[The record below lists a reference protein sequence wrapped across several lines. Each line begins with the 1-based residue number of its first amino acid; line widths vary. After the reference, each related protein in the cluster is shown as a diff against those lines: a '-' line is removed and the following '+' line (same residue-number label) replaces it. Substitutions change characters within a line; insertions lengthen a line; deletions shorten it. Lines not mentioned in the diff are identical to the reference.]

1 MNGPEGSVCQ
11 FLEAI
16 RVGDDQK
23 TESMFVS
30 SGRQK
35 IKELKIP
42 VTPHG
47 SDTARFEL
55 GPVERVSEDLVRVG
69 CKWSDLDADG
79 THTDEMVWSVL
90 KEAEGWRIAGLAAT
104 VFDGEPPLLL
114 DFRDPE
120 EVVEKLDMV
129 RQEVARRMA
138 MEAQQAQRS
147 EEDGPPI
154 QR

>member
-1 MNGPEGSVCQ
+1 
-11 FLEAI
+11 
-16 RVGDDQK
+16 
-23 TESMFVS
+23 MFVS

-55 GPVERVSEDLVRVG
+55 SPVERVDAELARVG
-69 CKWSDLDADG
+69 CKWTDLDSEG
-79 THTDEMVWSVL
+79 QEHTDVMTWSVL

-114 DFRDPE
+114 DFQDPQ
-120 EVVEKLDMV
+120 EVVEKLDKL
-129 RQEVARRMA
+129 REEVARRVA
-138 MEAQQAQRS
+138 KEAEQAQHP
-147 EEDGPPI
+147 DDAAPPI